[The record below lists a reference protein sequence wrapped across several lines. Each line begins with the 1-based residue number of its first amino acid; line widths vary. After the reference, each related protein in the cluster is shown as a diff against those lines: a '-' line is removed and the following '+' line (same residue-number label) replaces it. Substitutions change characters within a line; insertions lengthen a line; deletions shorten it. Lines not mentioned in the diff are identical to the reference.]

1 MTGYMVTVSQVDA
14 PEGLSSWS
22 LKYDT
27 TEEPT
32 IGLKRLQE
40 AVDGRVECVSLN
52 WDAMGKLDSFDLDVW
67 VNEEGLLHSL
77 PQNPAVSLFASY
89 LSGHSRF
96 LVGNAII
103 TGMDYDSGETV
114 PLTKDQAVHVMAM
127 LEAVTELSGGFLG
140 DPDA

>member
-14 PEGLSSWS
+14 PNGMSSWS
-22 LKYDT
+22 LKFEE

-40 AVDGRVECVSLN
+40 AVGGRVECVSLP
-52 WDAMGKLDSFDLDVW
+52 WDGMGRLESFDMDVW

-77 PQNPAVSLFASY
+77 PQNPAVSLLASY
-89 LSGHSRF
+89 ISGHARF

-103 TGMDYDSGETV
+103 TAADYDSGETV

-127 LEAVTELSGGFLG
+127 LEAVTELSGGFVG